1 MAKDQVKSDTRP
13 RTDVAAGA
21 SELRLSDGRAKEV
34 RRRLATPSKETI
46 PAEEIFKR
54 YRSTRT

>member
-21 SELRLSDGRAKEV
+21 SELRLSDGQAKEV
-34 RRRLATPSKETI
+34 RRRLARSKETI